1 MIRLNFKEFEIYA
14 GVSKDRRQKGDA
26 RETFADV
33 LYTKGCGVRSGSLT
47 MRIYESDGEIEFD
60 EQDVD
65 FMLAIAM
72 QHCNPAFIDGLQ
84 EQVERGKNND
94 NDKKE

>member
-1 MIRLNFKEFEIYA
+1 MWKTVDGSDENLLLYYPLNGK
-14 GVSKDRRQKGDA
+14 KRNL
-26 RETFADV
+26 ET
-33 LYTKGCGVRSGSLT
+33 
-47 MRIYESDGEIEFD
+47 GEIEFD